1 VVTAVDEYEMGDIL
15 VYADPDGRH
24 YVALIGEDWFRWP
37 AKEGGWQRRERS
49 SDTAAERCEELP
61 LFNAWL
67 ALRLSGVRSGD
78 V

>member
-1 VVTAVDEYEMGDIL
+1 MTDLEHGDVL

-24 YVALIGEDWFRWP
+24 YVALIGAEWFRWP
-37 AKEGGWQRRERS
+37 AEEGGWQQRTRS
-49 SDTAAERCEELP
+49 SDAAAERCAELP
-61 LFNAWL
+61 PFNAWL